1 MTEKYAKGPGTGKA
15 SHSLLCSEKF
25 SSFVA
30 RLPQPASV
38 QFSGTKQLA
47 FHALT
52 ATLIST
58 AQTYF
63 VLFPQLERRFVHSF
77 NSAGFLFKVTPANKQ
92 YQ

>member
-1 MTEKYAKGPGTGKA
+1 MQKVPAQGKRVTRFSA
-15 SHSLLCSEKF
+15 RKVF

-30 RLPQPASV
+30 RLPQTAFV

-47 FHALT
+47 LHALT